1 MVKVPIVNLYK
12 YKFLKFSSIF
22 KASPYDNGD
31 KTLIFHYQLPI
42 YIYFL
47 NASYRCVHTC
57 IAY

>member
-42 YIYFL
+42 YIYIFL
-47 NASYRCVHTC
+47 MHHTDVY
-57 IAY
+57 IHV